1 MRRLLLALS
10 VLIAATPAFAQ
21 TTTPSEMLRSSVHNV
36 IRPAIKTLSLRADE
50 LVADMEALCR
60 APAPAQL
67 EAARAGFAG
76 AALAFGRVEFVRTGP
91 LVEENRVDRLLFWP
105 DRKGIAL
112 KQVQAILAGE
122 DAAAITPERIRQG
135 SVAVQGFGALEFVLF
150 GTGAETLATGM
161 PFRCAFGQAIAANIA
176 TIAGELVAG
185 WADPDG
191 IALHLTAPDPA
202 YADYRTQTEAL
213 EGLVGLMAH
222 GIEAARDQRLLP
234 FISRDGKPA
243 KPRQAMFWRS
253 SLTLPMLRADIEG
266 IRRMLGLSGI
276 VSDADLASAIEAA
289 FGNALAAIDRVTGDV
304 ETAVVDPD
312 QAAALLDLLA
322 ATQDLQRL
330 IGEELS
336 ASLGLSVGFS
346 SLDGD

>member
-1 MRRLLLALS
+1 MRRLLLVLSLLTAAVPAL
-10 VLIAATPAFAQ
+10 AQ

-36 IRPAIKTLSLRADE
+36 IRPAIKTLSLRAGA
-50 LVADMEALCR
+50 LSADLASLCEAPSQTRLD
-60 APAPAQL
+60 
-67 EAARAGFAG
+67 AARAGFAE
-76 AALAFGRVEFVRTGP
+76 AALAFGRVEFVRAGP
-91 LVEENRVDRLLFWP
+91 LVEDNRVDRLLFWP

-122 DAAAITPERIRQG
+122 DSAAITPERIEQG

-150 GTGAETLATGM
+150 GTGAETLASGA
-161 PFRCAFGQAIAANIA
+161 PFRCAFGQAVAGNIAALA
-176 TIAGELVAG
+176 DELVAG
-185 WADPDG
+185 WAEPDG
-191 IALHLTAPDPA
+191 IALHLTMPDPA

-213 EGLVGLMAH
+213 EALVGLMAH

-243 KPRQAMFWRS
+243 KPRQALFWRS
-253 SLTLPMLRADIEG
+253 NLTLPMLRADMEG
-266 IRRMLGLSGI
+266 IRRLVEFSGI
-276 VSDADLASAIEAA
+276 VSDAALAEAIETA
-289 FGNALAAIDRVTGDV
+289 FGNALSAIDRVTGDV
-304 ETAVVDPD
+304 ETAVADPD
-312 QAAALLDLLA
+312 QSAALLDLLA